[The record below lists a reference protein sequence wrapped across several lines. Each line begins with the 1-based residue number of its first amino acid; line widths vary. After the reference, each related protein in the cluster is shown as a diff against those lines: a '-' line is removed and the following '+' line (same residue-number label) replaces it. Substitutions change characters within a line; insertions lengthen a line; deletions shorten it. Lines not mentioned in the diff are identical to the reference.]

1 MLARLLSTADA
12 LACLAASGDPLA
24 PFVAAMVHEGTEAFA
39 ANVRARV
46 RVVAVGD
53 DGAWLAATV
62 PRGEDD
68 QVRDQRRRPPPDDEA
83 YVSSPLTH
91 FVRYAREER
100 HKLPPVVRAPLGAAL
115 TGLGALL
122 SVAGIERTAML
133 HSALVSTNLW
143 PRLDARSVPAAAR
156 ALADAYPGCAVAIRS
171 LDALSGGAVLDALR
185 ESGARLVPARMVYH
199 QHPADA
205 SPTRNERRDDRLA
218 AGSPWREVPVG
229 VDDAARVAALYR
241 MLYLDRHSRFNPAF
255 TPRFFA
261 AAIAGRWL
269 RVVGFAH
276 RDTPER
282 LDAVLGFY
290 VRDGRLTCPLFGVDT
305 AIPREVGLYRIL
317 SARKLQIARAEGL
330 AVHASAG
337 AGAFKASRGGA
348 ATPEFMAVVDAHLP
362 LARRL
367 PWAAIAWAGRA
378 IGLPLLLRYAL

>member
-1 MLARLLSTADA
+1 MPARLLSDSDA

-24 PFVAAMVHEGTEAFA
+24 PFVAAMVREGTEAFA
-39 ANVRARV
+39 ANIRARM

-53 DGAWLAATV
+53 DGAWLAATI
-62 PRGEDD
+62 PPGEDD
-68 QVRDQRRRPPPDDEA
+68 GRHRAPPDDEA
-83 YVSSPLTH
+83 YVSSPLSH

-100 HKLPPVVRAPLGAAL
+100 HKLPPALRAPIGAAL

-122 SVAGIERTAML
+122 RVAGIERTVML

-143 PRLDARSVPAAAR
+143 PRLDLRSVPAAAR
-156 ALADAYPGCAVAIRS
+156 ALAAAYPGCAVVVRS
-171 LDALSGGAVLDALR
+171 LDAVSGGAVLDALR

-199 QHPADA
+199 QRPAA
-205 SPTRNERRDDRLA
+205 ALPTRNERRDDRLA
-218 AGSPWREVPVG
+218 AASPWREVPVRSS
-229 VDDAARVAALYR
+229 DADRVAALYR
-241 MLYLDRHSRFNPAF
+241 MLYLERHSRFNPAF

-261 AAIAGRWL
+261 DAIDGGWL
-269 RVVGFAH
+269 RIHGVAH
-276 RDTPER
+276 RDTPAR

-290 VRDGRLTCPLFGVDT
+290 VRDGRLTCPVFGLDT

-337 AGAFKASRGGA
+337 AGDFKASRGGV

-362 LARRL
+362 PARRL
-367 PWAAIAWAGRA
+367 PWAAIAAAGRA
-378 IGLPLLLRYAL
+378 IGLPLLRRYAL